1 MIFES
6 IDLWLTSNPTWA
18 PWVLLAA
25 AVGLNVLA
33 FVVARN
39 FIARGLV
46 YLTERSA
53 TQMDDILVRYMRPYR
68 FAWLAPLLLSYHLAT
83 WVSDWTGWLQSL
95 ILVAILW
102 LVVITFIGLFTAIN
116 VIYERGSSY
125 RGVSIQSYL
134 DLGKLL
140 TIAVGIILTA
150 AQITGKSPIVLL
162 SGLGAVTAVLVLIF
176 HDTLL
181 SFVASLQIQSHDLVR
196 EGDWIEMPA
205 YEADG
210 VVMNVALHTV
220 KVQNWDNTITVVP
233 THKLLDT
240 PYRNWRGMTES
251 GGRRIKRAIY
261 VDLNSV
267 AFCDAEMVTRFR
279 QIGLVQDMIEERL
292 ARIAPGGRDEA
303 CTRDVCA
310 EHELTNVGVFRAYMT
325 AYLKSRADL
334 HQEEPMPLLV
344 RQLDPSPS
352 GLPLEVYAFTRTTAW
367 DAYEAIQA
375 DIFEHL
381 VAAAPAF
388 GLKVFQQPTGSDFRA
403 LVAAV

>member
-325 AYLKSRADL
+325 AYLKSRVDL